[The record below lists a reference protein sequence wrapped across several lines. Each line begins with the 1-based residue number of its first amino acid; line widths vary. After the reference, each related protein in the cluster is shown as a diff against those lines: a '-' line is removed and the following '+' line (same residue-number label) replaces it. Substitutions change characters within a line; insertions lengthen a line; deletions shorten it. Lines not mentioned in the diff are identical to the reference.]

1 MVLAAL
7 LAIPLVLL
15 PQSKTS
21 GQQGQARTAAASAN
35 AVDSALVHIE
45 TGEGSGSGFQYLS
58 KGYVITNRHVLDDI
72 PTGSKVKLR
81 PVKEDRSGAVGLGD
95 PFEGTVRYKHPRLD
109 VAVIEV
115 PRSSVNLALKPAE
128 IPGNKHVPRGTTLVA
143 HGFPAIGRSAT
154 PTMSQGLLS
163 AHYTDPLS
171 GQIFYFTDVALSPGS
186 SGGPVTDSTGAVI
199 GVATAVSIVTDGA
212 GNSWGYVL
220 PIRVIEEALTCKGG
234 IAALPKPFDPS
245 KHLKAIASATSADG
259 VMAAYEKGVTETV
272 KQTGSAIELAEALDR
287 LLGAVAA
294 TNVSLPRERYKAFN
308 DSGNRAAVALNTK
321 LLELW
326 MLDED
331 GEAESVMARLYRDQ
345 SMGTWVT
352 EVIGRSFE
360 KLSADDRAIA
370 FGELMATHANGV
382 IGLIAAASPSCDAAL
397 KAAAALERQDADR
410 SKVQSLAKAM
420 SALLVCYANVLQVDP
435 QQIDANDDALPL
447 KVRQRLR
454 ESVTSLQNAIDE
466 WTQLA
471 EECRQPIEEVFA
483 TLTGPESD
491 APGDAAVGARPDAG
505 KSDEADATVLE
516 ASLGWWKARGFE
528 IWADVQTDTSEGK
541 DHGYTITFK
550 DDPAIAWFGVR
561 SPRAKRFELSV
572 SGPDGDELEQIGGVT
587 DNDITWH
594 AVELNGYGKYAINFT
609 TDDAANYPF
618 EFVGV
623 TRSSPFVENRKLVGD
638 SKEFKGFREVEMRS
652 IYLAPGGREE
662 VPFDASS
669 FRSFLVVC
677 DEVQGNDIDIEV
689 VDPEGDIVSKD
700 DRDKPFA
707 TAVIHDPLEGKYT
720 MRVLNAAREPII
732 VDMVFFAAPR
742 TSR

>member
-1 MVLAAL
+1 MVLATL

-45 TGEGSGSGFQYLS
+45 TSEGTGSGFQYLS
-58 KGYVITNRHVLDDI
+58 KGYVLTNRHVLDDI
-72 PTGSKVKLR
+72 PTGGKVKLR
-81 PVKEDRSGAVGLGD
+81 PVKEDRSGAVGLGE

-331 GEAESVMARLYRDQ
+331 GEAEAVMARLYRDQ

-370 FGELMATHANGV
+370 YGELMATHANGV

-528 IWADVQTDTSEGK
+528 IWGDVQTDTSEGK

-594 AVELNGYGKYAINFT
+594 AVELNGHGKYAINFT

-742 TSR
+742 QSR